1 MAKKLPLSI
10 LSTFTVLSIYGNPT
24 YEEIKEKKPSFFIEN
39 NKKSSFILTE
49 KNFTDYSFVVSSEK
63 ENYSSINNFVNKDV
77 DKSIYD
83 SLYISNE
90 KNFINNEYMLD
101 TLSISSND
109 NLYNNKF
116 EPWNMGAET
125 NFSLKEDFF
134 NQINK
139 KNNEYS
145 SIKIIKEN
153 NDPYNEGV
161 LSSYI
166 DYSTIEKNDFGEVLI
181 QKGTNGV
188 FLIGNFNLINKDLKI
203 KNFKLSLS
211 SNNSE
216 YKINLKDFSLDTN
229 NISNDF
235 LSTEY
240 RKEETVF
247 NNLNTGYDF
256 KMYIAYEDLGFDEN
270 DNISLKIVEEE

>member
-1 MAKKLPLSI
+1 M
-10 LSTFTVLSIYGNPT
+10 
-24 YEEIKEKKPSFFIEN
+24 
-39 NKKSSFILTE
+39 
-49 KNFTDYSFVVSSEK
+49 
-63 ENYSSINNFVNKDV
+63 
-77 DKSIYD
+77 
-83 SLYISNE
+83 
-90 KNFINNEYMLD
+90 
-101 TLSISSND
+101 
-109 NLYNNKF
+109 
-116 EPWNMGAET
+116 
-125 NFSLKEDFF
+125 
-134 NQINK
+134 
-139 KNNEYS
+139 
-145 SIKIIKEN
+145 
-153 NDPYNEGV
+153 
-161 LSSYI
+161 
-166 DYSTIEKNDFGEVLI
+166 
-181 QKGTNGV
+181 
-188 FLIGNFNLINKDLKI
+188 IGNFNLINKDLKI